1 MTQTQKIR
9 DFAKKYVG
17 IQEIVS
23 LTDDKKKELHFQLR
37 SEASAEGID
46 INSISFGNIV
56 SHNYDSLKA
65 ESERDNAD
73 NLKKLQEEFAR
84 YRTLNP

>member
-9 DFAKKYVG
+9 DFAKRYVG
-17 IQEIVS
+17 ICETGLS
-23 LTDDKKKELHFQLR
+23 DDKKKEMHTQLR
-37 SEASAEGID
+37 GEALTEGLD

-73 NLKKLQEEFAR
+73 HLKKLQEEFAK